1 MWMKN
6 KSDRQQVARAP
17 RAHVYHSALRCC
29 LRHRSNLMQRSQ
41 NNNNKKHV
49 EWYHQIPRTTSMV
62 CCRVWILNVFDIGT
76 FRDVIATISI
86 RERHLAKACASSFVA
101 HSLDCG
107 GCEAHVRVHVQL
119 AKTYTDVAEAHKVRA
134 KPPGWNTIIM
144 NKKTWFWCAQRMNVV
159 INCCWPSV
167 SFFLFFFSFVIH
179 LELLLLLLLARLAV
193 FAEKK
198 KILNKLPWSRTV
210 LPHRSTHAMHI
221 YIIYSLGIVMCVTV
235 CGSKNIKI

>member
-1 MWMKN
+1 MLPAPSQQ
-6 KSDRQQVARAP
+6 SDAEESKQQQQKTRRMISSNPPDNVDG
-17 RAHVYHSALRCC
+17 VLSC
-29 LRHRSNLMQRSQ
+29 LDFEC
-41 NNNNKKHV
+41 V
-49 EWYHQIPRTTSMV
+49 WY
-62 CCRVWILNVFDIGT
+62 
-76 FRDVIATISI
+76 
-86 RERHLAKACASSFVA
+86 RHLSRCHRHDLDTRKTFAKACASSFVA